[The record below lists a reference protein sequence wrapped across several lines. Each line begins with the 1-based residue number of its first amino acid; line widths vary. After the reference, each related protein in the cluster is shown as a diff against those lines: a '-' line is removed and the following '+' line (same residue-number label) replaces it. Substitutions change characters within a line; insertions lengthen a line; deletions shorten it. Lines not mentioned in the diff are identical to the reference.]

1 MTDPLSML
9 NQLRR
14 PPLLIEAA
22 RLGLADYR
30 RDAALRRHLGLLR
43 PPAGAAALLALIEA
57 EAEIDRER
65 RCGGAG
71 YSPARHVD
79 ILIAMMGEAR
89 LMRAAA
95 ATAAG

>member
-1 MTDPLSML
+1 MTDPMSML

-22 RLGLADYR
+22 RLGLTEYR
-30 RDAALRRHLGLLR
+30 REAALRRHLGTPR
-43 PPAGAAALLALIEA
+43 PPAGTAALEALIEI
-57 EAEIDRER
+57 EAELDHER
-65 RCGGAG
+65 RQGCAG

-79 ILIAMMGEAR
+79 LLIAMMGEAR

-95 ATAAG
+95 AAG

>member
-1 MTDPLSML
+1 MTNPLSML
-9 NQLRR
+9 NQLHR

-22 RLGLADYR
+22 RLGLPDYHR
-30 RDAALRRHLGLLR
+30 EMALRRHLGIMR
-43 PPAGAAALLALIEA
+43 PPSVAAALLALIEI

-79 ILIAMMGEAR
+79 VLIAMMGEAR
-89 LMRAAA
+89 LMRATPLAA
-95 ATAAG
+95 VG

>member
-1 MTDPLSML
+1 MTNPLSML

-22 RLGLADYR
+22 RLGLADYHR
-30 RDAALRRHLGLLR
+30 EMALRRHLDIMR
-43 PPAGAAALLALIEA
+43 PPSVAAALLALIEI

-79 ILIAMMGEAR
+79 VLIAMMGEAR
-89 LMRAAA
+89 LMRATPLAA
-95 ATAAG
+95 VG